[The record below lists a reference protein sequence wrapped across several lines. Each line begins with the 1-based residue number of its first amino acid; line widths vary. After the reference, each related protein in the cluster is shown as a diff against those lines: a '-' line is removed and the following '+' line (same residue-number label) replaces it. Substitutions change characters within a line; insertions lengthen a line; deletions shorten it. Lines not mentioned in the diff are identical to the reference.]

1 MTPEVWLLS
10 LAFALL
16 AVGLSVM
23 VILLKRA
30 AWDAVGDVLDA
41 MAEEIR

>member
-1 MTPEVWLLS
+1 MSEFPLLII
-10 LAFALL
+10 AFVLL

-30 AWDAVGDVLDA
+30 AWDAFGDVLDSIA
-41 MAEEIR
+41 KEMR